1 MDYKD
6 TINLPRTSFS
16 MKANLSSREPD
27 FIKNWY
33 DESFYKDYFHQ
44 NRDQENFVL
53 HSGPPYANGDIHLGH
68 ALNNI
73 LKDIIVKSKRMSG
86 FNVSFTP
93 GWDCH
98 GLPIEHQVEKK
109 TGKVGVKV
117 TASEFREHCRA
128 YAALQVEKQKVDI
141 VRLGVI
147 ANWST
152 PYLTMSSHYEAK
164 QFNLFAD
171 LVASNAITQGYKPV
185 HWCLDCRS
193 ALAEAEVEYA
203 EKESTT
209 VDVAFLVD
217 RRSITNDIFIKSLG
231 RNASLFIPI
240 WTTTPWTLPGN
251 QALAVNPEISYAL
264 LLVERNTNTFYTLIA
279 EDLIERTLGRW
290 DATLVEKINIIQGE
304 SLVGLKCKHP
314 YEDRQVPVIAGDHV
328 TTEDGTGIVH
338 TAPGHGQEDFEIG
351 SLNKLPLD
359 CLVNP
364 SGLYLDE
371 VPYFS
376 SQHIYKA
383 QPLIIDKLVDEG
395 TLFAT
400 DKFKHS
406 YPHCWRHK
414 TPLIFRA
421 TPQWF
426 ISLDNND
433 LRGQILK
440 SIPTVE
446 WLPYWGKERIH
457 GMVEGRPD
465 WCISR
470 QRYWGVPIPLFINT
484 QTGKIHPESEKII
497 RVIAK
502 KAKLEGIEAWHNIEE
517 SDLGHISIKGYEK
530 LNDVMDVWLDSG
542 LSHSI
547 VFDDCENVSTPA
559 DLYLEGS
566 DQHRGW
572 FQSSLITSVALNGA
586 PPYRQVLTH
595 GFTVDEQGRKMS
607 KSLGNVIKPQEIYRD
622 SGADI
627 LRLWAAATDYRGEL
641 RVSTEILKRVT
652 DAYRRIRNTFRF
664 LLGNLS
670 DFDNKKDALPYGE
683 IMALDREIIKRT
695 DELQKEVMDH
705 YEKYEFHLIFQKIHH
720 FCSKDLGGFYFDIL
734 KDRLYTCATNSKA
747 RRSAQ
752 SALHVILESLVRMA
766 APILS
771 FTADEVWRSYGNE
784 NKKSVL
790 LDRWLTFGNLDDQC
804 EALDWNMLENLREQ
818 VLLAL
823 EHARSNNVIGSSL
836 DAEVIIVCDN
846 KDYQELEL
854 LAAELKF
861 IFITSKVDL
870 HKTKADLLDG
880 KNFLITVK
888 ASSYEKCTRCWH
900 RNESV
905 SQNHDHPELCSRCV
919 INITHEEERR
929 FF

>member
-6 TINLPRTSFS
+6 TINLPRTDFS

-33 DESFYKDYFHQ
+33 DQSFYKEYFQ
-44 NRDQENFVL
+44 KNPNQKTFVL

-86 FNVSFTP
+86 LNVSFIP

-117 TASEFREHCRA
+117 TASEFRGHCRT

-141 VRLGVI
+141 IRLGVI
-147 ANWST
+147 ANWNA
-152 PYLTMSSHYEAK
+152 PYLTMSPQYEAK
-164 QFNLFAD
+164 QFDLFAD
-171 LVASNAITQGYKPV
+171 LVASNAISQGYKPV

-203 EKESTT
+203 EKESTSI
-209 VDVAFLVD
+209 DIAFLVD
-217 RRSITNDIFIKSLG
+217 RRSISNDLASMSLDKDV
-231 RNASLFIPI
+231 SLFIPI

-251 QALAVNPEISYAL
+251 QALAVNPKISYAL
-264 LLVERNTNTFYTLIA
+264 LLVERDNKIFYTFIA
-279 EDLIERTLGRW
+279 EDLVDKTLGRW
-290 DATLVEKINIIQGE
+290 NAILVRKINVIQGKN
-304 SLVGLKCKHP
+304 LVGLTCKHP
-314 YEDRQVPVIAGDHV
+314 YEDRQVPVIGGEHV

-338 TAPGHGQEDFEIG
+338 TAPGHGQEDFEVG

-359 CLVNP
+359 CLVDP

-376 SQHIYKA
+376 GQHIYKA
-383 QPLIIDKLVDEG
+383 QSLIIDKLVDEG
-395 TLFAT
+395 ALFALE
-400 DKFKHS
+400 KFRHS

-433 LRGQILK
+433 LREQILK
-440 SIPTVE
+440 LIPTVE
-446 WLPYWGKERIH
+446 WLPQWGKERIY

-484 QTGKIHPESEKII
+484 QTGKIHPDSERII
-497 RVIAK
+497 RIVAK
-502 KAKLEGIEAWHNIEE
+502 KAKLEGIEAWHNLEE
-517 SDLGHISIKGYEK
+517 SDLGDISTKGYEK

-547 VFDDCENVSTPA
+547 IFDDVESVKPPV

-607 KSLGNVIKPQEIYRD
+607 KSLGNVIKPQEIYID

-641 RVSTEILKRVT
+641 RVSKEILKRVT

-670 DFDNKKDALPYGE
+670 DFDYQKDVLPFGKM
-683 IMALDREIIKRT
+683 MALDREMIKRT
-695 DELQKEVMDH
+695 AKLQKEILGH

-734 KDRLYTCATNSKA
+734 KDRLYTCATNSNA

-752 SALHVILESLVRMA
+752 SALSLILESLVRMV

-790 LDRWLTFGNLDDQC
+790 LNRWLTFGEMDGQH
-804 EALDWNMLENLREQ
+804 EGLDWGMLESLREQ
-818 VLLAL
+818 VLLEL
-823 EHARSNNVIGSSL
+823 EHTRSSNVIGSSL
-836 DAEVIIVCDN
+836 DAEVVIACQD
-846 KDYQELEL
+846 KDYQALKV
-854 LAAELKF
+854 LASELKF
-861 IFITSKVDL
+861 IFITSKVEL
-870 HKTKADLLDG
+870 CKVKANELAG
-880 KNFLITVK
+880 KNFLITIK
-888 ASSYEKCTRCWH
+888 ASTDEKCTRCWH
-900 RNESV
+900 RHETV
-905 SQNHDHPELCSRCV
+905 SQDHEYPELCSRCV
-919 INITHEEERR
+919 INICHEEERS